1 MVALVAVICT
11 GAAGCSAEPVPE
23 PTAAPASSAEPAPAP
38 SPSVADCLSG
48 RYQVVRLA
56 RTSGDGSGEGGDLTA
71 TFEAGGFVLTGAGQD
86 PVRVTVSGPDAELM
100 VAGSIRG
107 SYTGAGTTGTYAIAG
122 TDGSA
127 KITAGLLRRTVPMSE
142 VAEVL
147 APEGGGT
154 LACTETELTMTS
166 SASRV
171 DLRRL

>member
-1 MVALVAVICT
+1 M
-11 GAAGCSAEPVPE
+11 
-23 PTAAPASSAEPAPAP
+23 
-38 SPSVADCLSG
+38 DCLSG

-71 TFEAGGFVLTGAGQD
+71 TFETGGFVLTGAGQD
-86 PVRVTVSGPDAELM
+86 PVRVTVSGPDAELV

-107 SYTGAGTTGTYAIAG
+107 TYTGAGTTGTYAIAG

-127 KITAGLLRRTVPMSE
+127 RITAGLLRRTVPMSE

-154 LACTETELTMTS
+154 LSCTETELTMTS

>member
-1 MVALVAVICT
+1 MVALVAVVLVLAA
-11 GAAGCSAEPVPE
+11 GAGCSAEPVPG
-23 PTAAPASSAEPAPAP
+23 PTAAPASSAEPAPP
-38 SPSVADCLSG
+38 PSVADCLSG

-86 PVRVTVSGPDAELM
+86 AVRVTVGGPDAELV

-107 SYTGAGTTGTYAIAG
+107 SYTGVGTTGTYAIAG